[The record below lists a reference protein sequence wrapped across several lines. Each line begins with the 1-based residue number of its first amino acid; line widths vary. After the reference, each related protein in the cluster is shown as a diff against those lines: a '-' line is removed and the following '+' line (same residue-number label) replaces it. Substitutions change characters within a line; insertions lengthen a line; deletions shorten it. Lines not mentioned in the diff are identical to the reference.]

1 MSHWSWLIAD
11 ILPPSL
17 RLMFSFRR
25 LVHSFA
31 YFGATLV
38 AIAVFVLVLM
48 LAESAVY
55 IVTGQPV
62 SVWAMVIA
70 AISAAFG
77 FAPLVQSMQ
86 RTLDRLFFRHQLDTL
101 AAIRQ
106 LGAGD
111 LAQLPL
117 QDVETA
123 LLERICKVSYR
134 SYAALDERN
143 LPDGGWYAFPA
154 DVPMIPAADHT
165 RNHEA
170 YELCLKLPG
179 ANGDA
184 YLWLGPRQDGWP
196 MDSEER
202 ESLESLSRFSAMSL
216 EHARLTHQQSQAA
229 RLDSLSRVTKQLHSH
244 DLKNR
249 LHDLSFLAHHLGS
262 GKLDEEDVQR
272 MLVAIRKV
280 AGRMQTLMQR
290 VSDPNAPVD
299 PVLAPLDLVQLLKS
313 SVKERLWPESLTVSE
328 SYDALPAVAG
338 DAVLLQGVFENLYDN
353 AVQAMQRQGELKI
366 EVRLVASDE
375 WQDMAE
381 VRVQDQGC
389 GIPEEFIRHRL
400 FRLFSTSKS
409 NGLGVGL
416 YLSRRIVLAHGGMI
430 TAESEGDG
438 KGSTFIVRL
447 PLWQYQDAKESEL

>member
-1 MSHWSWLIAD
+1 MH
-11 ILPPSL
+11 SL
-17 RLMFSFRR
+17 
-25 LVHSFA
+25 A

-48 LAESAVY
+48 MAESAVY
-55 IVTGQPV
+55 ALTGQAV

-77 FAPLVQSMQ
+77 FAPLVQTMQ
-86 RTLDRLFFRHQLDTL
+86 QALDRLFFRHQLDTL

-111 LAQLPL
+111 LAQLPVE
-117 QDVETA
+117 DVEKA
-123 LLERICKVSYR
+123 LLERICRVSYR
-134 SYAALDERN
+134 AYAVLDERN
-143 LPDGGWYAFPA
+143 VPDGEWYSFPA
-154 DVPMIPAADHT
+154 DVPEIPLTDHAQ
-165 RNHEA
+165 NHEA
-170 YELCLKLPG
+170 YEQCLKLPG
-179 ANGDA
+179 GAGES
-184 YLWLGPRQDGWP
+184 YLWLGPRLDGSP

-262 GKLDEEDVQR
+262 GKLDEEDIQR

-290 VSDPNAPVD
+290 VSDPNAAVD
-299 PVLAPLDLVQLLKS
+299 PVLVPLDLVQLLKS
-313 SVKERLWPESLTVSE
+313 SVKERLWPESLVVSE
-328 SYDALPAVAG
+328 SYESLPAVAG
-338 DAVLLQGVFENLYDN
+338 DDSLLQGVFENLYDN
-353 AVQAMQRQGELKI
+353 AVQAMQRQGEL
-366 EVRLVASDE
+366 RLEAAVVVDE
-375 WQDMAE
+375 KGQEMAE
-381 VRVQDQGC
+381 VRVHDQGY
-389 GIPEEFIRHRL
+389 GISADFIRNRL
-400 FRLFSTSKS
+400 FRLFSSSKS

-416 YLSRRIVLAHGGMI
+416 YLSRRIVQAHGGTI
-430 TAESEGDG
+430 AAESKGEG

-447 PLWQYQDAKESEL
+447 PLWQNQQGIKEHEL